1 MSASQL
7 SVYLPDA
14 LKQLPLNTPWA
25 ANFLATLR
33 QLSALA
39 QDNPIPGNALSYK
52 NENFR
57 LSQAVS
63 LAFPASEVASIRWQT
78 DQLAIKLYSL
88 GVWGPQGPLPLHFSE
103 LALTR
108 FQQQDS
114 ALIDFIDLFHHRSM
128 AIFFRAWY
136 AAQDTASLDRP
147 AQDRFSYY
155 LRCLTGL
162 PLSDTLPSSRA
173 QHQLLSTGFHL
184 ARKNCAP
191 QDLISTLKAIF
202 NLPFE
207 IEEFQ
212 PGWIDFD
219 RQEQNQLAHQ
229 VQLGVNALLG
239 EASYQSD
246 HRFKIWCGPLSYEQY
261 LSLHPDKPRLAAISH
276 TIQRL
281 TGGNYHYD
289 IHLTLAETYSPST
302 TLSGNQQLGF
312 TSWLVSETM
321 NTPLLGMIYTSRLR
335 VDD

>member
-1 MSASQL
+1 MSSSQSSAL
-7 SVYLPDA
+7 LPKALKYLPLD
-14 LKQLPLNTPWA
+14 TPWA
-25 ANFLATLR
+25 TNFLATLR

-39 QDNPIPGNALSYK
+39 QDNPIPGNALSCK
-52 NENFR
+52 EENFR

-63 LAFPASEVASIRWQT
+63 LAFPASEVASMCWQRN
-78 DQLAIKLYSL
+78 QLAIKLFSL

-128 AIFFRAWY
+128 AIFFRAWH

-147 AQDRFSYY
+147 TQDRFSFY

-162 PLSDTLPSSRA
+162 SLSDTLSPVRE
-173 QHQLLSTGFHL
+173 QHQLLSTAFHL

-191 QDLISTLKAIF
+191 QDLVSTLKALF
-202 NLPFE
+202 HLPFE

-212 PGWIDFD
+212 AGWIDLNGK
-219 RQEQNQLAHQ
+219 EQSQLTHQ
-229 VQLGVNALLG
+229 AQLGINAVLG
-239 EASYQSD
+239 EASYQSG
-246 HRFKIWCGPLSYEQY
+246 HRFKVWCGPLSYEQY
-261 LSLHPDKPRLAAISH
+261 CSLHPDKPKLASISN

-289 IHLTLAETYSPST
+289 IHLVLAVPHTLST
-302 TLSGNQQLGF
+302 TLSGNRQLGF
-312 TSWLVSETM
+312 DAWLMHEATDI
-321 NTPLLGMIYTSRLR
+321 PQLGMIYTSRLSA
-335 VDD
+335 D